1 MLANF
6 TLLRFVDARA
16 REVLEATGEY
26 DKISQLVVAIPALRV
41 TGVKGDG
48 RAYRYPVW
56 IRAVESSDF
65 MTARGYRFGVETQEK
80 LEQALTAHR
89 EIVAVS
95 YWPTSKPPQTVEFE

>member
-1 MLANF
+1 
-6 TLLRFVDARA
+6 
-16 REVLEATGEY
+16 VLEATGEY
-26 DKISQLVVAIPALRV
+26 NKISQLVVAIPALRV